1 MAFKSDLSI
10 WAETLVTDL
19 TTNTDNR
26 FDISVDLFDK
36 GWLRENPVAAQHL
49 NQILYLL
56 SGAVKEETL
65 TPSNNLSDIPTPSTA
80 RNNLGVQTTAE
91 ITIAVI
97 NSIYPV
103 GAIYT
108 ITGNP
113 ANPNTILGV
122 GTWVPYAEGR
132 VIIGVGN
139 TTDINAENQAFS
151 DGASGGEFSHTL
163 TTAEIPSHNHNI
175 TVNLNDGTGDKV
187 ADSDG
192 GGTTNITSTS
202 AVGSDDAHNNVQPY
216 LVAFLWRRT
225 A

>member
-65 TPSNNLSDIPTPSTA
+65 TPSNNLSDIPTPATA
-80 RNNLGVQTTAE
+80 RSNLEVQTTAE

-122 GTWVPYAEGR
+122 GTWIPYASGR

-151 DGASGGEFSHTL
+151 DGATGGEFSHTL
-163 TTAEIPSHNHNI
+163 TTAEMPSHAHDVTI
-175 TVNLNDGTGDKV
+175 RGNDGSGAFV

-192 GGTTNITSTS
+192 GGVVNTDATSSTGNGDS
-202 AVGSDDAHNNVQPY
+202 HNNVMPHI
-216 LVAFLWRRT
+216 VAFLWRRT